1 MLIRLMR
8 TYLAPYKRELA
19 ILIVLQAA
27 QAIATLFL
35 PDITANII
43 DQGIIKNDT
52 GYIWTHGGEMLA
64 FAAAQVVA
72 NSAAIYFGAKV
83 SMAFG
88 RDLRDAQF
96 HQVSG
101 YSAKEVGHFG
111 PPSLITRTTN
121 DVQQV
126 QQLVLMTFT
135 LFVAA
140 PIMSI
145 GGIVMALRQDV
156 RLSWVL
162 VVAVPV
168 LIVSVGLIAWRM
180 IPQFRRMQ
188 EKVDGVNQV
197 LREQIT
203 GIRVVRAFVREPA
216 ERTRFE
222 AVNDDLTDT
231 GIRAGHLQ
239 ALIFPAVLTVMNGSS
254 LLVLWI
260 GAGRVTGH
268 TLQIGALIAFLSYLV
283 LILSS
288 VMMGV
293 FIAILAPRATVC
305 AERIAE
311 VIDTETTV
319 RTPAGAL
326 TEMPP
331 TGTVELRD
339 VVFGYPGASEPV
351 LDGITLTATRGT
363 TCAIIG
369 STGSGKTTLVHLIP
383 RLFDVT
389 AGSVSVDGADVRT
402 VEPEV
407 LWAKMGLV
415 PQRPFL
421 FSGTV
426 ATNLRFSK
434 PDATEDEL
442 WDVLEVAQAADF
454 VAAMPG
460 RLDAEITQGGTNV
473 SGGQRQ
479 RLSIARA
486 LIRKPEILLFDDSFS
501 ALDLAT
507 EARLR
512 SALAPRTTASTVF
525 VVAQRVSSIIAADQ
539 ILVLEDGRTVGLGSH
554 DELLDTCATYRE
566 IVDSQVRGGTAA

>member
-1 MLIRLMR
+1 MR

-43 DQGIIKNDT
+43 DQGIIKNNT

-72 NSAAIYFGAKV
+72 NSAAIYYGAKV

-96 HQVSG
+96 HQVSS
-101 YSAKEVGHFG
+101 YSAQEVGHFG

-145 GGIVMALRQDV
+145 GGIIMALRQDV

-168 LIVSVGLIAWRM
+168 LVVSVGLIAWRM

-216 ERTRFE
+216 ERDRFE

-254 LLVLWI
+254 LLVLWF
-260 GAGRVTGH
+260 GASRVTGH

-319 RTPAGAL
+319 RIPAGAL
-326 TEMPP
+326 TELPP

-351 LDGITLTATRGT
+351 VDGVTLTATRGT

-389 AGSVSVDGADVRT
+389 AGSVSVNGVDVRSI
-402 VEPEV
+402 EPEA
-407 LWAKMGLV
+407 LWARIGLV

-442 WDVLEVAQAADF
+442 WDALEVAQAADF

-460 RLDAEITQGGTNV
+460 RLDADITQGGTNV

-512 SALAPRTTASTVF
+512 SALAPRTTDSTVF

-539 ILVLEDGRTVGLGSH
+539 ILVLEDGRAVGLGNH
-554 DELLDTCATYRE
+554 DELLGTCDTYRE

>member
-1 MLIRLMR
+1 
-8 TYLAPYKRELA
+8 
-19 ILIVLQAA
+19 
-27 QAIATLFL
+27 
-35 PDITANII
+35 
-43 DQGIIKNDT
+43 
-52 GYIWTHGGEMLA
+52 
-64 FAAAQVVA
+64 
-72 NSAAIYFGAKV
+72 
-83 SMAFG
+83 
-88 RDLRDAQF
+88 
-96 HQVSG
+96 
-101 YSAKEVGHFG
+101 
-111 PPSLITRTTN
+111 
-121 DVQQV
+121 
-126 QQLVLMTFT
+126 
-135 LFVAA
+135 
-140 PIMSI
+140 
-145 GGIVMALRQDV
+145 
-156 RLSWVL
+156 
-162 VVAVPV
+162 VPV
-168 LIVSVGLIAWRM
+168 LVVSVGLIAWRM

-216 ERTRFE
+216 ERDRFE

-254 LLVLWI
+254 LLVLWF
-260 GAGRVTGH
+260 GASRVTGH

-319 RTPAGAL
+319 RIPAGAL
-326 TEMPP
+326 TELPP

-351 LDGITLTATRGT
+351 VDCVTLTATRGT

-389 AGSVSVDGADVRT
+389 AGSVSVNGVDVRSI
-402 VEPEV
+402 EPEA
-407 LWAKMGLV
+407 LWARIGLV

-442 WDVLEVAQAADF
+442 WDALEVAQAADF

-460 RLDAEITQGGTNV
+460 RLDADITQGGTNV

-512 SALAPRTTASTVF
+512 SALAPRTTDSTVF

-539 ILVLEDGRTVGLGSH
+539 ILVLEDGRAVGLGNH
-554 DELLDTCATYRE
+554 DELLGTCDTYRE